1 MKSFLIIGMGTFGQH
16 LCRELAKHKCEIVIS
31 DLREEPMEDLLPLV
45 VSAKVC
51 DCSKAEVLK
60 TFDIPSFDVCFVC
73 IDSVF
78 QACLEITDQ
87 LRELGAKKIYSKA
100 DQALEAKFLLRSGAD
115 QIIFPERD
123 AAARIAASE
132 SYDRIFDC
140 IELTGNC
147 SIFEVEPH
155 PDWIG
160 KSVGEMGFRKKYNL
174 NIVATKT
181 VSGLDPVLDPGY
193 VFKHGE
199 HVMVMGNISDVRK
212 ITK

>member
-1 MKSFLIIGMGTFGQH
+1 M
-16 LCRELAKHKCEIVIS
+16 
-31 DLREEPMEDLLPLV
+31 
-45 VSAKVC
+45 
-51 DCSKAEVLK
+51 
-60 TFDIPSFDVCFVC
+60 
-73 IDSVF
+73 
-78 QACLEITDQ
+78 
-87 LRELGAKKIYSKA
+87 
-100 DQALEAKFLLRSGAD
+100 
-115 QIIFPERD
+115 
-123 AAARIAASE
+123 
-132 SYDRIFDC
+132 FDC